1 MEDAAAMLT
10 IGQLAQRTG
19 LPVRTIRYWSDIGG
33 ALPGRWPGRPGE
45 VRAPG
50 RRGGGGRAG
59 RGGASGRRRW
69 GGSGPAGGG
78 GRVGLGEGLTASET
92 KRSNVSTFSLLDG
105 LC

>member
-50 RRGGGGRAG
+50 RRGGGGR
-59 RGGASGRRRW
+59 
-69 GGSGPAGGG
+69 
-78 GRVGLGEGLTASET
+78 VGLGEGLTASET